1 MCTEMAPRHGRSL
14 AGAKLR
20 SVGLLAMAWHAAA
33 RLACDPQTMLNGM
46 SGSID
51 IGRYEDNLRCSWLI
65 QARQR

>member
-1 MCTEMAPRHGRSL
+1 MAPRHGRSL

-33 RLACDPQTMLNGM
+33 RLACDPQTILNGM